1 MDIVVSTNTKTW
13 TSYFEPR
20 AAVAS
25 VYSYVASLP
34 SSRTK
39 EKATAIAYRGGL
51 EYFTTWMGSALPTP
65 DLMRGYVAHLVQRGL
80 KSSTINARYLAAPR
94 HYLRA
99 LSNQSIF
106 GLTGSAHDF
115 VADCREQ
122 IRQAAAM
129 PSPKPDTVSNLPP
142 LWRPEFH
149 RLSLDEV
156 NHVLR
161 TIDRST
167 LAGLRD
173 YALMLIAFTT
183 GLRLAELARITLAS
197 IRPTRAG
204 NYIVVV
210 RGKRN
215 NIDPVP
221 FSRDAYADLMAYVWT
236 YNSGLPP
243 NDPRRIWNAV
253 PVFQPLHR
261 ETFYMKFARYS
272 PANGLSHQ
280 AIRDAVAK
288 RSRLALG
295 YSIAVHDT
303 RRTAAYLAHKSG
315 MTLPDIQQ
323 LLRHKE
329 PTITWKYIGNEP
341 DFESRMLSTR
351 LVFG

>member
-1 MDIVVSTNTKTW
+1 MELAVSQSTLW
-13 TSYFEPR
+13 TSYFNQS
-20 AAVAS
+20 AAVKA
-25 VYSYVASLP
+25 VYAHVASLP
-34 SSRTK
+34 SSRTN

-51 EYFTTWMGSALPTP
+51 EYFTSWIGNALPTP
-65 DLMRGYVAHLVQRGL
+65 DLMRVYVAHLVQRGL

-99 LSNQSIF
+99 LANQSIF
-106 GLTGSAHDF
+106 GLTGAAHDF

-129 PSPKPDTVSNLPP
+129 PTPKPDTVSHLAP
-142 LWRPEFH
+142 LWRPDFN
-149 RLSLDEV
+149 RLSLEEV

-161 TIDRST
+161 TIDRGT

-173 YALMLIAFTT
+173 YVLLMIAFAT
-183 GLRLAELARITLAS
+183 GLRLAELARINLAA

-221 FSRDAYADLMAYVWT
+221 FSAAIYVELMVYVWAF
-236 YNSGLPP
+236 NSGLPAR
-243 NDPRRIWNAV
+243 DPRRIQGPV

-261 ETFYMKFARYS
+261 ETFYMSHARYS
-272 PANGLSHQ
+272 PVRGLSHQ
-280 AIRDAVAK
+280 AIRDAVVK

-295 YSIAVHDT
+295 YPIAVHDT

-315 MTLPDIQQ
+315 MALPDIQQ

-351 LVFG
+351 LTFG